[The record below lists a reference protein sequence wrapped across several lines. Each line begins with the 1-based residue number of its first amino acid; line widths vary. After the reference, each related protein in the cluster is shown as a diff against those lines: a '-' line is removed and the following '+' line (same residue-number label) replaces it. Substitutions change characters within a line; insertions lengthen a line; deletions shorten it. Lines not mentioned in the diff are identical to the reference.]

1 MEEAQDAL
9 QVSVTSAAK
18 WLKDWH
24 LLVNESKTIVMSFQR
39 NHTLNIT
46 LQNTPLT
53 QARSHRHLGL
63 IIQADLRWTEH
74 IDSKIKKARHQL
86 FQLRRIWNV
95 LHKPALINVYCS
107 YVRPIVEYG
116 SLVLSNLTQTS
127 QDQLESLQRRAGLVC
142 LGLPLFQP
150 THHSSLIH
158 HLSIPTLSSRRHFR
172 QLMFAHALLHGNI
185 PPHLQIANLPN
196 RTPHPYHNLRRPRT
210 YTITTTRTT
219 RHRDSPL
226 NLAAHLY
233 NLLPTDIISIVN
245 PSAFKRPITPL
256 ILSSICSCSGHPDL
270 H

>member
-1 MEEAQDAL
+1 
-9 QVSVTSAAK
+9 
-18 WLKDWH
+18 
-24 LLVNESKTIVMSFQR
+24 MSFQR
-39 NHTLNIT
+39 THTLNIT
-46 LQNTPLT
+46 IQNTPLT

-74 IDSKIKKARHQL
+74 IDSKITKARRQ
-86 FQLRRIWNV
+86 
-95 LHKPALINVYCS
+95 LINVYYS

-127 QDQLESLQRRAGLVC
+127 QDKLESLQRRAGRVC
-142 LGLPLFQP
+142 LSLPLFQP
-150 THHSSLIH
+150 THHSSLLH
-158 HLSIPTLSSRRHFR
+158 HLSIPTLSSRRHFQ

-210 YTITTTRTT
+210 YTIITTRTT

-245 PSAFKRPITPL
+245 PSAFKRAITPL
-256 ILSSICSCSGHPDL
+256 ILSSIYSCSGHPDL